1 MGKMRVTR
9 RRPWRRLA
17 VLRAGRRRHAELL
30 TKAAEA
36 QDTLPPLVCPD
47 DDREFVS
54 VWLPREPPGEPAA

>member
-1 MGKMRVTR
+1 MRATR

-30 TKAAEA
+30 TATGP
-36 QDTLPPLVCPD
+36 DGPDSLPPLVCPD

-54 VWLPREPPGEPAA
+54 VWLPRAPAGEPAS